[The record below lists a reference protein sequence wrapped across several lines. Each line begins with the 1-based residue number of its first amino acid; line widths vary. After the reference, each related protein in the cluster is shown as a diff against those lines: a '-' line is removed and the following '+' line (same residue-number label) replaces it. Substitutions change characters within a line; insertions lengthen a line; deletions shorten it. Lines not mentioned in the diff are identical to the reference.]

1 MMKASAVTVLCGV
14 FAVLPASL
22 ALGQPPDQAPPLP
35 AEAPLP
41 AQAQPP
47 PAAEPAPALP
57 VPDSVNRGP
66 RDDES
71 TAVPAAL
78 GPSIELPPE
87 TTRPANQDEPSV
99 QLGVAPEDSTLS
111 RGLGPARMAQR
122 HTVVGGYGQ
131 FGLNAWRRG
140 TRGEFD
146 ARASVRRLV
155 LFVAHPITD
164 DIRIYSEFEWENALA
179 CQSCVG
185 SAEVEQAFVQWR
197 LLGDALALRAG
208 LVLVPMGIVN
218 QWHEPPVFHGVERP
232 AVDTFIIPTTWRE
245 LGVGITGSYAELAR
259 YELYVTTTLDPLL
272 LGENGIAG
280 ARTLGAVAPAKA
292 FAVTGRAEV
301 EPILGLIAGASFFL
315 SNLGPN
321 GDYYDADGRARDLTL
336 PLLGYALDAR
346 IRRAGFEARVVWS
359 QFFMPNSDALVN
371 AYDENGRTL
380 FPDIT
385 KGTVPERI
393 QGGYIELAYNL
404 FALAGLSHELL
415 AFARLES
422 YDTQAAVPTG
432 HAQNP
437 ELDIRELTTGLTYR
451 PIPQLVFKT
460 DLQLRDRRLGLD
472 DVQWNLGFGYMF

>member
-1 MMKASAVTVLCGV
+1 VNIKALALVVLCGA
-14 FAVLPASL
+14 FAAIPAGL
-22 ALGQPPDQAPPLP
+22 ALGQPADQAPPLP
-35 AEAPLP
+35 A
-41 AQAQPP
+41 
-47 PAAEPAPALP
+47 AEPTP
-57 VPDSVNRGP
+57 VPP
-66 RDDES
+66 
-71 TAVPAAL
+71 AVPATP

-87 TTRPANQDEPSV
+87 TTQPPSETTQPANQDEPSV
-99 QLGVAPEDSTLS
+99 QLGVPPQDSALS

-131 FGLNAWRRG
+131 FGLTAIRAG
-140 TRGEFD
+140 TRGEFA

-185 SAEVEQAFVQWR
+185 SAEVEQAYVQWR
-197 LLGDALALRAG
+197 LLGDGLVLRAG

-232 AVDTFIIPTTWRE
+232 GVDTLIIPTTWRE
-245 LGVGITGSYAELAR
+245 LGFGITGSYAELAR

-280 ARTLGAVAPAKA
+280 ARTLGASALAKA

-321 GDYYDADGRARDLTL
+321 GDYYDADGRAHDLAL

-346 IRRAGFEARVVWS
+346 IRRAGFEARLVWS
-359 QFFMPNSDALVN
+359 QFFMPNSDALVS
-371 AYDENGRTL
+371 AYRKDGSPL
-380 FPDIT
+380 FPRAIT
-385 KGTVPERI
+385 VGTVPERI

-432 HAQNP
+432 YAKNP
-437 ELDIRELTTGLTYR
+437 ALDIRELTAGLTYR